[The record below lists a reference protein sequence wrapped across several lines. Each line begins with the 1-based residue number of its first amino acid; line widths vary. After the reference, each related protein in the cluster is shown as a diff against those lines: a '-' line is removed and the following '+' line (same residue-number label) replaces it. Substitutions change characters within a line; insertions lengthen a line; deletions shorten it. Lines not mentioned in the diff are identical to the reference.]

1 MKANLNQIKINLAV
15 ILGIV
20 LVINLFLISDLNNKT
35 KNKVEEIKELTR
47 PVDLKLVVIE
57 DKNCKDCFDLTPV
70 IDSIKNSNT
79 NILREETRDIKE
91 AKELIEK
98 YSIEKIPTI
107 ILSGEIDRIKFSD
120 FEEKENILLFNK
132 QKPAYVDAVS
142 GDIVGL
148 VDLTMLEDKSCKE
161 CYDVIIHKGIL
172 NRFGVVV
179 DNENTVDITD
189 GEGKKLIEKYEIKAV
204 PTIILSKDAINYPA
218 LIQVWKQVGSIEK
231 DGTFVFREM
240 EAMSGSVYKDLTTN
254 KIVK

>member
-107 ILSGEIDRIKFSD
+107 ILSGEIDRISSHLGSLIRR
-120 FEEKENILLFNK
+120 NSCLL
-132 QKPAYVDAVS
+132 
-142 GDIVGL
+142 
-148 VDLTMLEDKSCKE
+148 
-161 CYDVIIHKGIL
+161 
-172 NRFGVVV
+172 
-179 DNENTVDITD
+179 
-189 GEGKKLIEKYEIKAV
+189 
-204 PTIILSKDAINYPA
+204 
-218 LIQVWKQVGSIEK
+218 
-231 DGTFVFREM
+231 
-240 EAMSGSVYKDLTTN
+240 
-254 KIVK
+254 